1 MRPLVNG
8 PWLILVLAAVLNA
21 DCRAQVGGVPLE
33 PQALAE
39 AALDGLAGTAVA
51 ATLRDNVIQV
61 AVRGVST
68 AKGTEPIF
76 EIGSISK
83 VFTGLLLAQAVERNE
98 MSLDDTI
105 GVLLKA
111 SVAFGSKRTAS
122 ITLRQLVTHTS
133 CLPRLPENPNM
144 VPAASQIT
152 SYGRAQL
159 WNVLGSLAVPRQSP
173 CASEYSNF
181 GMAVLAELLSQHA
194 GRPWDELV
202 RTRITEPLGM
212 HNTFVRIPK
221 RHASRLAEG
230 FVRDVPA
237 DHWAT
242 DAFAGAGGLRSTAT
256 DLLIF
261 SKALLKG
268 RQGPLG
274 PAAERLVTELAAYGA
289 GTARIGYAVILPT
302 SPTRVWAHNGIT
314 GGHVAEWI
322 VWPQQRESVVILVSN
337 LASPARGIARSL
349 IARTQ

>member
-1 MRPLVNG
+1 MRPYLNG
-8 PWLILVLAAVLNA
+8 PLVLIILIAVLNA
-21 DCRAQVGGVPLE
+21 DCRAQAVAVPLE
-33 PQALAE
+33 PQALAV
-39 AALDGLAGTAVA
+39 AALQGLSGTAAA
-51 ATLRDNVIQV
+51 ATLRDNMIQV
-61 AVRGVST
+61 AVRGAST
-68 AKGTEPIF
+68 AKGAEPIF

-83 VFTGLLLAQAVERNE
+83 VFTGLLLAQAVESKE
-98 MSLDDTI
+98 VSLDDTI

-111 SVAFGSKRTAS
+111 SVPFDSERTAA

-133 CLPRLPENPNM
+133 CLPRLPENPNR
-144 VPAASQIT
+144 VPAASQLT

-159 WNVLGSLAVPRQSP
+159 WSELSRLALPRQPP

-181 GMAVLAELLSQHA
+181 GMAVLAELLSQRA
-194 GRPWDELV
+194 GRPWKDLV
-202 RTRITEPLGM
+202 RIRITGPLGM
-212 HNTFVRIPK
+212 RDTFVKIPK

-237 DHWAT
+237 HSWAM

-274 PAAERLVTELAAYGA
+274 PAAERLVTDLAAYGT
-289 GTARIGYAVILPT
+289 GTARIGYAVFLPT
-302 SPTRVWAHNGIT
+302 SPTRVWTHSGIT

-322 VWPQQRESVVILVSN
+322 VWPQRRESVVILVSN
-337 LASPARGIARSL
+337 LASPSRGIARSL
-349 IARTQ
+349 IETTQ